1 MRGQAPAGT
10 SSEAKA
16 GTTDFRQAP
25 QRKAEK
31 MIERYRTIQREKA
44 AGLRDDS
51 GFTLIELLIVIVVMG
66 ILAAVVIF
74 ALGGVTGSSQVSA
87 CNTDAK
93 TVQLALNA
101 YDNQNPSQTTAVTWA
116 QLTGTANGG
125 PYLQSQPASG
135 NGYTIGL
142 SAGTTPNFA
151 ATQNVTVQIGTGS
164 PVAYTGGTSGSGSCA
179 GA

>member
-1 MRGQAPAGT
+1 
-10 SSEAKA
+10 
-16 GTTDFRQAP
+16 
-25 QRKAEK
+25 
-31 MIERYRTIQREKA
+31 MIKLYRTIQREKA

-101 YDNQNPSQTTAVTWA
+101 YQNQNPGTTPTMAN
-116 QLTGTANGG
+116 LTGTALGG
-125 PYLQSQPASG
+125 PYLQSAPATG
-135 NGYTIGL
+135 NGYSIGL
-142 SAGTTPNFA
+142 AGTGNNEYVYVGITANG
-151 ATQNVTVQIGTGS
+151 ATTY
-164 PVAYTGGTSGSGSCA
+164 AYTGGTSGNGSCA
-179 GA
+179 NA